1 MAWAWTEWTEFTEWR
16 IEPHILLIL
25 SILSKT
31 TSLISSRHF
40 KTWLPVV
47 LWMGV
52 IFFMSTDTGSAAHT
66 SRFLGPL
73 LHWLKPDVTREQFE
87 TVQLCV
93 RKAGHLTEYAL
104 LAMIVAR
111 ALLAARQMGSGRL
124 AVAALAWGV
133 AVLYAASD
141 EWHQSFVPSRTASV
155 GDVAIDAV
163 GALLGLAVFFAWRK
177 FRAKRA
183 A

>member
-1 MAWAWTEWTEFTEWR
+1 MIFA
-16 IEPHILLIL
+16 
-25 SILSKT
+25 
-31 TSLISSRHF
+31 RHF
-40 KTWLPVV
+40 KNWLPVL

-73 LHWLKPDVTREQFE
+73 LHWLKPDITRAQFE

-104 LAMIVAR
+104 LAILLAR
-111 ALLAARQMGSGRL
+111 AFLASRPVVLRRP
-124 AVAALAWGV
+124 VTAALALSI
-133 AVLYAASD
+133 AVMYAASD
-141 EWHQSFVPSRTASV
+141 EWHQSFVPARTASA

-163 GALLGLAVFFAWRK
+163 GALLGLGLFFAWRK
-177 FRAKRA
+177 FRRERA
-183 A
+183 S